1 MTWGI
6 IDDQTYH
13 QPSPSITDYHHDQI
27 TLIDVSIHLPLD
39 TNHHP
44 TSITILPSTIYYQM
58 QPCNLSTRLIKTNH
72 QFNHQ
77 SHSQGILYDQDIRYH
92 VIPRTNMTRY
102 QVSINASLPSLDNMW
117 TTSNVSPDAR
127 RINLRQCRTLK
138 FQNFLLPQAG
148 RLKCRRHFNLPQIL
162 SASADRIWKK
172 SIEKHFYRQRRDFE
186 LAPH

>member
-6 IDDQTYH
+6 LDDQTYH

-27 TLIDVSIHLPLD
+27 TLIDVSIHLPLY

-58 QPCNLSTRLIKTNH
+58 QPCNLSTTLIKTNH

-102 QVSINASLPSLDNMW
+102 QVFIKSSLPRLACMR
-117 TTSNVSPDAR
+117 TVSNVSLDAR
-127 RINLRQCRTLK
+127 RINLRISRNIKISK
-138 FQNFLLPQAG
+138 FSPAG
-148 RLKCRRHFNLPQIL
+148 GYSGGL
-162 SASADRIWKK
+162 SAGPPNPPPGIYDHK
-172 SIEKHFYRQRRDFE
+172 
-186 LAPH
+186 L